1 MFVRTRKL
9 LSLFLAAVALGC
21 VAAGTLAPAAMA
33 ASTPLTAQREDLVG
47 PGFHMNSSINLAPG
61 GQLDAVVHTWTTN
74 WGLGF
79 TGGVYVLLR
88 NSEGSIIGVTQLHSY
103 GVDAKSI
110 FWGTS
115 SRMDYFTE
123 YFDPR
128 VAQATTTLEII
139 QQQTPKDRLPAI
151 MAQVV
156 QIYNTAHQTCQQ
168 LHLCN

>member
-1 MFVRTRKL
+1 MFFSRTMRTL
-9 LSLFLAAVALGC
+9 VLAAAALGC
-21 VAAGTLAPAAMA
+21 VAAAAAPAAMA
-33 ASTPLTAQREDLVG
+33 ASTPINVTQEDLVG
-47 PGFHMNSSINLAPG
+47 AGFHMNTNVNLAPS

-88 NSEGSIIGVTQLHSY
+88 NADGSIIGVTQLHTY
-103 GVDAKSI
+103 GVDAKSV

-115 SRMDYFTE
+115 SRTDYFTE

-128 VAQATTTLEII
+128 VAQATTSVQII
-139 QQQTPKDRLPAI
+139 QQHTPKDRLPAI
-151 MAQVV
+151 LAQVQ
-156 QIYNTAHQTCQQ
+156 QIYDQAHSTCQY

>member
-1 MFVRTRKL
+1 MFLSRAMRTVV
-9 LSLFLAAVALGC
+9 LAAAALGC
-21 VAAGTLAPAAMA
+21 VAATAVPAAMA
-33 ASTPLTAQREDLVG
+33 ASTSINVTQEDLVG
-47 PGFHMNSSINLAPG
+47 AGFHMNTNVNLAPT
-61 GQLDAVVHTWTTN
+61 GQLDALVHTWTTN

-88 NSEGSIIGVTQLHSY
+88 NANGSIIGVTQLHSY

-115 SRMDYFTE
+115 SRYDYFTE

-128 VAQATTTLEII
+128 VAQATTSVQII

-151 MAQVV
+151 LASVA
-156 QIYNTAHQTCQQ
+156 QIYQQAHTTCQQ
-168 LHLCN
+168 LQLCS

>member
-1 MFVRTRKL
+1 MIRTL
-9 LSLFLAAVALGC
+9 VLAAAALGC
-21 VAAGTLAPAAMA
+21 VAAGSVAPAALA
-33 ASTPLTAQREDLVG
+33 ASTPINVTQEDLVG
-47 PGFHMNSSINLAPG
+47 PGFHMNTNVNLAPS
-61 GQLDAVVHTWTTN
+61 GQLDAVTHTWTTN

-88 NSEGSIIGVTQLHSY
+88 NADGSIIGVTQLHTY

-115 SRMDYFTE
+115 SRQDYFTE

-128 VAQATTTLEII
+128 VAQATTTVQII

-151 MAQVV
+151 LAQVQ
-156 QIYNTAHQTCQQ
+156 QIYDQAHATCQHLQ
-168 LHLCN
+168 LCS

>member
-1 MFVRTRKL
+1 MFIRTRKL

-21 VAAGTLAPAAMA
+21 VAAGTVAPAAMA
-33 ASTPLTAQREDLVG
+33 ASTPLTAQQEDLVG
-47 PGFHMNSSINLAPG
+47 AGFHMSSSINLAPG
-61 GQLDAVVHTWTTN
+61 GQLDGVVHTWTTN

-88 NSEGSIIGVTQLHSY
+88 NSEGSIIGVTQLHTY
-103 GVDAKSI
+103 GVDAKSV

-115 SRMDYFTE
+115 SRVDYFTE

-128 VAQATTTLEII
+128 VAQATTSLEII
-139 QQQTPKDRLPAI
+139 QQHTPKDRLPAI

-156 QIYNTAHQTCQQ
+156 QIYNAAHQTCQQ
-168 LHLCN
+168 LQLCN